1 MDLSIIVIILS
12 LILSAFFSGM
22 EIAFVSANKIHI
34 ELEKNQGDLLG
45 KILNHLTKKPSK
57 FIATMLIGN
66 NIALVVYGFYMGD
79 LIMDWFAGFNS
90 STSELVLFFT
100 QEAALFTKTL
110 ISTIVILLTAEFFPK
125 VFFQIYA
132 NTFFK
137 FLSIP
142 AFLFYQLFSLI
153 SNFVVWLSDFFLKKI
168 MRANE
173 EDEAL
178 TFSKIELGNYINE
191 QMETVSN
198 KDDVDAEIQIFQNAL
213 QFSEVKA
220 REVMIPRNEIVAVDK
235 EEDPAKLITLF
246 SETGLSKILVYQ
258 KDKDDII
265 GYIHSF
271 DLFDEPD
278 KLIDKM
284 IPSIFVPETAL
295 VKEVLNALIKKK
307 KSIAVVVDEY
317 GGTSGMMTVEDI
329 VEELFGEIE
338 DEHDPVTL
346 TEERIDDHCYKF
358 SARLDVD
365 YINETY
371 DFNIPESDQYE
382 TLGGFIVS
390 HTETIPEV
398 QTSLKIYGLKIEILE
413 ASSNKIDLVLL
424 ETLDNE
430 DKSD

>member
-1 MDLSIIVIILS
+1 
-12 LILSAFFSGM
+12 
-22 EIAFVSANKIHI
+22 
-34 ELEKNQGDLLG
+34 
-45 KILNHLTKKPSK
+45 
-57 FIATMLIGN
+57 
-66 NIALVVYGFYMGD
+66 
-79 LIMDWFAGFNS
+79 
-90 STSELVLFFT
+90 
-100 QEAALFTKTL
+100 
-110 ISTIVILLTAEFFPK
+110 
-125 VFFQIYA
+125 
-132 NTFFK
+132 
-137 FLSIP
+137 
-142 AFLFYQLFSLI
+142 
-153 SNFVVWLSDFFLKKI
+153 

-198 KDDVDAEIQIFQNAL
+198 KDEVDAEIQIFQNAL

-258 KDKDDII
+258 KDKDDIL

-390 HTETIPEV
+390 HTETIPDV
-398 QTSLKIYGLKIEILE
+398 QTSLKINGLKIEILE